1 MESIILDFRKEKE
14 NDKRYFP
21 GICNLSCLLNPEVA
35 KGEKSH
41 PRMTSSRERLEWG
54 VGLHIFRSGLIL
66 TEGSAVG
73 EFSPSPPPP
82 TQDEEFSSK
91 SLPPPE
97 PRHSLLY
104 SVTTKVAAGKM
115 AR

>member
-1 MESIILDFRKEKE
+1 M
-14 NDKRYFP
+14 
-21 GICNLSCLLNPEVA
+21 LNPEVA

-54 VGLHIFRSGLIL
+54 VGLRIFRSRLIL

-97 PRHSLLY
+97 LRHSFLY
-104 SVTTKVAAGKM
+104 SVTTKVTFKM